1 MTMTMASAGAIR
13 GPVASRVAL
22 DLLYWVM
29 RSAPKNLIR
38 MAIKMAREAGQL
50 FLSSILCLA

>member
-1 MTMTMASAGAIR
+1 MTMTMASAGAIQ

-22 DLLYWVM
+22 DLLYCWVM

-50 FLSSILCLA
+50 FLSSIL